1 MVKIGSE
8 AEFIQCDITY
18 DDLKEYPYLF
28 NAVAFNFVTME
39 WMVIAR
45 VRLNKQTSEAYGIAF
60 SKMFGKC
67 SSVCSDFQPG
77 SSLLGVLIDWSGA
90 EMNGLQRAVGKSVAA

>member
-1 MVKIGSE
+1 
-8 AEFIQCDITY
+8 
-18 DDLKEYPYLF
+18 
-28 NAVAFNFVTME
+28 ME

-67 SSVCSDFQPG
+67 SSVCCDFQPG
-77 SSLLGVLIDWSGA
+77 SSLLGLLIDWSDA
-90 EMNGLQRAVGKSVAA
+90 EMKGLQ